1 MNPII
6 NTCLKVSGYL
16 GCLAAGALVSWYF
29 TKQHYEKIVD
39 EEVASIRE
47 VRNRKVEEPVYKE
60 KSYTEL
66 TAGYFNGSDSTFAPA
81 ATKKEEK
88 PYLITMETFDD
99 ADPAYEKISLEYYT
113 EDDCLV
119 ENDELIDID
128 TSVGRENIDRLA
140 KRMDLIVLYV
150 RNEKIGVDYEVTK
163 IISKWSE

>member
-29 TKQHYEKIVD
+29 TKQHYEKIVE
-39 EEVASIRE
+39 EEVQSIRE
-47 VRNRKVEEPVYKE
+47 VHNRKVSEDINTAMSNGYKE
-60 KSYTEL
+60 FENIIENMEYKT
-66 TAGYFNGSDSTFAPA
+66 PA
-81 ATKKEEK
+81 LKKEEK

-99 ADPAYEKISLEYYT
+99 ADPAFEKISLEYYT

-119 ENDELIDID
+119 ENDEPIDID
-128 TSVGRENIDRLA
+128 SSVGRENIDRLA
-140 KRMDLIVLYV
+140 KRMDLIVIYV